1 MILLK
6 SFLAIIKVKLEEF
19 FVLIGFNNRALVEGV
34 NKVKKH
40 MRPSQENPQGGIV
53 EKEMSIHISNLML
66 VEKNTPT
73 KVGFKVTKD
82 GKKLELIEKTKRY
95 KIKCQNKIIFLD

>member
-1 MILLK
+1 MYKIK
-6 SFLAIIKVKLEEF
+6 KDDNVKIISGNYKGQTGRVLR
-19 FVLIGFNNRALVEGV
+19 LIGVNNRALVEGI

-82 GKKLELIEKTKRY
+82 GKKVRINRKNKNV
-95 KIKCQNKIIFLD
+95 IK

>member
-19 FVLIGFNNRALVEGV
+19 FVLIGLNNRALVEGV

-73 KVGFKVTKD
+73 KVGFKVGKD
-82 GKKLELIEKTKRY
+82 GKKVRINRKNKNV
-95 KIKCQNKIIFLD
+95 IK